1 MDTTADDSSRRLAPG
16 PFPRPGFRTGPAIAA
31 LFGAAAVWL
40 AFATF
45 PAASFAD
52 IYRWEDSAGAVHFT
66 DDVTTI
72 PPEYRKGVT
81 RMIRESPRD
90 SHPEEQAPLSGTM
103 PSRPSAAP
111 GTGTP
116 GGMQPPP
123 EDAQAAP
130 GDAQTEALIIQA
142 EQLRARIAA
151 KEQHIEDVDA
161 KRLPGANPLRNRVV
175 DPKDMELYEK
185 YRAEL
190 PGDRERLRELE
201 SLLESVR

>member
-1 MDTTADDSSRRLAPG
+1 MVPS
-16 PFPRPGFRTGPAIAA
+16 
-31 LFGAAAVWL
+31 
-40 AFATF
+40 
-45 PAASFAD
+45 ASFAD

-72 PPEYRKGVT
+72 PPEHRKSVT

-103 PSRPSAAP
+103 PSRPPAAP

-130 GDAQTEALIIQA
+130 GDAQTEALTIQA

-175 DPKDMELYEK
+175 EPKDMELYEK